1 MPDSGWQLGV
11 LRELGAS
18 QRGFATFGS
27 AAARPAD
34 AGWGAEAAQRSAR
47 QEPSAA
53 PAGARDPEPLA
64 APPAAPVA
72 PQPTAQAAQAE
83 QVEQAE
89 PPGPPQP
96 YEPFPDPPQQAPA
109 EAAQPASYDPFPDPP
124 QQAPAEAA
132 QPASYDPFPDAPQ
145 PSPPEPAP
153 PATPERPPLEQQ
165 AAEPVAQQPQQQ
177 AAEPEV
183 PLVNEEFSWEAA
195 ITPVGGGA
203 PQAPGL
209 PQAPGAEEQER
220 DASGGHPAPPPVQTP
235 GQPVPP
241 PAPPQQQHQHG
252 AVPTADEFVRKNQ
265 HGDAFVRRMGRG
277 VRKAV
282 GASGQIRTQ
291 AEIAEYLRRPVGGF
305 RQITVVSVR
314 GGAGKTT
321 MAALL
326 ATELARHRPDRV
338 LAIDADAEL
347 GSLPLRL
354 GVRSE
359 LSLFDL
365 AAQQPRTFEE
375 AAQYLKQTREGLW
388 VLAATRGGRITGEF
402 TFDTYQ
408 AAFTTVSRYISA
420 AITDCSAGILTDLH
434 RSLLGQSHSVVLVTP
449 GTVDGALSAR
459 GALEWFSQGAQ
470 RGLLARTVI
479 AMVSHAPQVGA
490 DLARAAQMLTAWGTP
505 VVHVPYDRQIATGA
519 AVDFS
524 RLGEATHAAVS
535 RIAYEAFARS
545 LGDVAPGA
553 R

>member
-34 AGWGAEAAQRSAR
+34 AGWGAEAARQSAH
-47 QEPSAA
+47 QEPPTAA
-53 PAGARDPEPLA
+53 AGAPDPEPLA

-72 PQPTAQAAQAE
+72 PQPAAEAAQVE
-83 QVEQAE
+83 QVEQ
-89 PPGPPQP
+89 PGPPQP
-96 YEPFPDPPQQAPA
+96 
-109 EAAQPASYDPFPDPP
+109 YDPFPDPP
-124 QQAPAEAA
+124 QQEQAPAEPV

-145 PSPPEPAP
+145 PSVPEPTPPAP
-153 PATPERPPLEQQ
+153 PAAPEPPPLEQQ
-165 AAEPVAQQPQQQ
+165 PAAQAEPVAQQPQQQ
-177 AAEPEV
+177 AVEAEV

-209 PQAPGAEEQER
+209 PQAPGAEDQEQAR
-220 DASGGHPAPPPVQTP
+220 DGSGGHPAPPVQTP
-235 GQPVPP
+235 GQPTPP
-241 PAPPQQQHQHG
+241 PAPPQQEHQHG
-252 AVPTADEFVRKNQ
+252 AVPMADEFVRKNQ
-265 HGDAFVRRMGRG
+265 HGDALVRRMGRG

-291 AEIAEYLRRPVGGF
+291 AEIAEYLRRPVGGY

-408 AAFTTVSRYISA
+408 AAFSTVSRYIA
-420 AITDCSAGILTDLH
+420 AAVTDCSAGILTDLH

-505 VVHVPYDRQIATGA
+505 VVHVPYDRQIAMGA

-535 RIAYEAFARS
+535 RVAYEAFARS
-545 LGDVAPGA
+545 LGDFAPGT

>member
-47 QEPSAA
+47 QEAPTAA
-53 PAGARDPEPLA
+53 AGAPDPEPLA

-72 PQPTAQAAQAE
+72 PEPAAEAAQAQAQVE
-83 QVEQAE
+83 QVEQ
-89 PPGPPQP
+89 PGPPQP
-96 YEPFPDPPQQAPA
+96 
-109 EAAQPASYDPFPDPP
+109 YDPFPDPP

-145 PSPPEPAP
+145 PSAPEPTP
-153 PATPERPPLEQQ
+153 TPATPERPPLEQQ
-165 AAEPVAQQPQQQ
+165 RAAQAEPAAQQPQQPQQQ
-177 AAEPEV
+177 AVEAEV

-195 ITPVGGGA
+195 ITPIGGGA

-209 PQAPGAEEQER
+209 PQAPGAEDQEQAR
-220 DASGGHPAPPPVQTP
+220 DVSGGHAAPPVQTP
-235 GQPVPP
+235 GQPNPP

-252 AVPTADEFVRKNQ
+252 AVPMADEFVRKNQ

-291 AEIAEYLRRPVGGF
+291 AEIAEYLRRPVGGY

-402 TFDTYQ
+402 AFDTYQ
-408 AAFTTVSRYISA
+408 AAFSTVSRYIA
-420 AITDCSAGILTDLH
+420 AAVTDCSAGILTDLH

-524 RLGEATHAAVS
+524 RLGEATHAAVG

-545 LGDVAPGA
+545 LGDFAPGT